1 VCRFVLV
8 GGEVSQRAVTA
19 VAIVEVID
27 VVGDGDGQLEYDDP
41 RSGDFSP
48 LRFVPPGKMVV
59 LGLVTT

>member
-1 VCRFVLV
+1 
-8 GGEVSQRAVTA
+8 VTA